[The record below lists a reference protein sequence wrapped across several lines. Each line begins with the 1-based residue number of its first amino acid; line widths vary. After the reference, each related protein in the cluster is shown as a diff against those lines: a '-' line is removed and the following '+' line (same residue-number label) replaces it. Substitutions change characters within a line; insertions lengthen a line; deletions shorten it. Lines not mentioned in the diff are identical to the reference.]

1 MGREREE
8 RISGLP
14 VYPSDSGGGDVGFIP
29 ETAVGASVVTI
40 ERHDFSF
47 CFCFSARDFNLAP
60 VITN

>member
-14 VYPSDSGGGDVGFIP
+14 VYPSDSGGGDVGFVP
-29 ETAVGASVVTI
+29 ETAVLTSVVTI

-47 CFCFSARDFNLAP
+47 SFCFTARDFNLTP
-60 VITN
+60 VIIN